1 MYYCGIDIAKK
12 KHDAVILADD
22 GNIQGKPLTIT
33 NTASGFEELISRL
46 QSVDQ
51 NMLIGLEATGHYW
64 LALFE
69 ALSNAGFKIVVLNPL
84 QIAAYRRSGIRKVK
98 NDRRDA
104 WWIADYLRIANLP
117 PTDRQLPLLMKLR
130 ELTRFR
136 YALMDQVG
144 DLKRKILSILDRVF
158 PEYETVFSDIFIK
171 SSRALLREAVSA
183 QEIAD
188 FDLSELTSILRTNS
202 QGRFGQEKASQL
214 QDLAKQSVGI
224 GFLTDAVHL
233 EMQCLLE
240 QLDLLLSQIQMLEN
254 SIDEMMDQIPQF
266 ITSIPGIG
274 KVTGSAIL
282 AEIGDISRFESSE
295 KLVAFA
301 GIDPT
306 VYETGQFVAKQTR
319 MSKRGSPH
327 LRYALW
333 QAASMAIH
341 YDPELKAYYQSK
353 RAEGKHHGT
362 ALGAVCNKLLSRIF
376 IILKEQRPYIVRG
389 GESPKIPSGNG
400 V

>member
-12 KHDAVILADD
+12 KHVAAILDND
-22 GNIQGKPLTIT
+22 GESLCKPITFT
-33 NTASGFEELISRL
+33 NTASGFEEIISRL
-46 QSVDQ
+46 RSFDQ
-51 NMLIGLEATGHYW
+51 NVLVGLEATGHYW
-64 LALFE
+64 LVLYEKF
-69 ALSNAGFKIVVLNPL
+69 SDAGFKIVVLNPL
-84 QIAAYRRSGIRKVK
+84 QVAAYRRSGIRKVK
-98 NDRRDA
+98 NDGKDA
-104 WWIADYLRIANLP
+104 WWAADYLRIANLP
-117 PTDRQLPLLMKLR
+117 PTDRQLPALLKLR

-158 PEYETVFSDIFIK
+158 PEYETIFSDIFIK
-171 SSRALLREAVSA
+171 SSRALLKEAVSA

-188 FDLSELTSILRTNS
+188 FDLSELTAILKANS
-202 QGRFGQEKASQL
+202 RGRFGQEKAKRIQE
-214 QDLAKQSVGI
+214 LARQSVGL
-224 GFLTDAVHL
+224 GFLTDAIYL

-240 QLDLLLSQIQMLEN
+240 QLDLLLNQIEILDK
-254 SIDEMMDQIPQF
+254 SIEEMMNQIPQF

-282 AEIGDISRFESSE
+282 AEIGDINRFESSE

-306 VYETGQFVAKQTR
+306 VYETGQFVAKKTR

-362 ALGAVCNKLLSRIF
+362 ALGAVCNKLISRIF
-376 IILKEQRPYIVRG
+376 IILKEQRPYIVRDL
-389 GESPKIPSGNG
+389 ELSGNTSKKG

>member
-12 KHDAVILADD
+12 KHDAVILDD
-22 GNIQGKPLTIT
+22 GGNRHGKPITIT
-33 NTASGFEELISRL
+33 NTASGFEELITKL
-46 QSVDQ
+46 QSLDQ
-51 NMLIGLEATGHYW
+51 NVLVALEATGHYW

-69 ALSNAGFKIVVLNPL
+69 RLSDADFKIVVLNPL

-98 NDRRDA
+98 NDRKDA
-104 WWIADYLRIANLP
+104 WWIADYLRIANLR
-117 PTDRQLPLLMKLR
+117 PTDRQLPILLKLR

-144 DLKRKILSILDRVF
+144 DLKRKVLSILDRVF
-158 PEYETVFSDIFIK
+158 PEYETIFSDVFIK
-171 SSRALLREAVSA
+171 SSRALLKEAVSA
-183 QEIAD
+183 EEIAN
-188 FDLSELTSILRTNS
+188 FDLSELTSILKTNS
-202 QGRFGQEKASQL
+202 RGRFGHEKASRI
-214 QDLAKQSVGI
+214 QDLARQSVGI
-224 GFLTDAVHL
+224 GFLTDAVYL
-233 EMQCLLE
+233 EMHCLLE
-240 QLDLLLSQIQMLEN
+240 QLDLLLSQIEMLEN
-254 SIDEMMDQIPQF
+254 SIDKIMDQIPQF
-266 ITSIPGIG
+266 ITSIPGVG

-282 AEIGDISRFESSE
+282 AEIGDINRFESSE

-333 QAASMAIH
+333 QAASMAIQ
-341 YDPELKAYYQSK
+341 YDPELKAYYQAK

-362 ALGAVCNKLLSRIF
+362 ALGAVCNKLISRIF
-376 IILKEQRPYIVRG
+376 IILKEQRPYIIR
-389 GESPKIPSGNG
+389 EC
-400 V
+400 

>member
-12 KHDAVILADD
+12 KHDAVILDNE
-22 GNIQGKPLTIT
+22 GKTLGKPMAIT
-33 NTASGFEELISRL
+33 NTASGFEELTSTL
-46 QSVDQ
+46 QSLDQ
-51 NMLIGLEATGHYW
+51 EVFIGLEATGHYW
-64 LALFE
+64 LALYDK
-69 ALSNAGFKIVVLNPL
+69 LSTADFKIVVLNPL

-98 NDRRDA
+98 NDRKDA

-117 PTDRQLPLLMKLR
+117 PTDRQLPILLRLR

-158 PEYETVFSDIFIK
+158 PEYETVFSDVFIK
-171 SSRALLREAVSA
+171 SSRALLKEAVSA
-183 QEIAD
+183 QEIAV
-188 FDLSELTSILRTNS
+188 FDLSELTAILKKNS
-202 QGRFGQEKASQL
+202 NGRFGQEKASHIQN
-214 QDLAKQSVGI
+214 LARESVGV
-224 GFLTDAVHL
+224 GFLAEAVYI

-240 QLDLLLSQIQMLEN
+240 QLDLLLNQIAMLDK
-254 SIDEMMDQIPQF
+254 SIEEIMDQIPQF
-266 ITSIPGIG
+266 ITTIPGVG
-274 KVTGSAIL
+274 KVTGPAIL
-282 AEIGDISRFESSE
+282 AEIGDINRFESSE
-295 KLVAFA
+295 KLVAYA

-306 VYETGQFVAKQTR
+306 VYETGQFVAKKTH

-333 QAASMAIH
+333 QAASMAIQ
-341 YDPELKAYYQSK
+341 YDPELRAYYQAK

-376 IILKEQRPYIVRG
+376 IILKQQRPYIVHC
-389 GESPKIPSGNG
+389 ENSTNTPSKENI
-400 V
+400 

>member
-1 MYYCGIDIAKK
+1 MFYCGIDIAKK

-22 GNIQGKPLTIT
+22 GNTQGKPLTIT

-51 NMLIGLEATGHYW
+51 NVLIGLEATGHYW

-98 NDRRDA
+98 NDRKDA
-104 WWIADYLRIANLP
+104 WWIADYLRIANLS
-117 PTDRQLPLLMKLR
+117 PTDKQLPLLMKLR

-144 DLKRKILSILDRVF
+144 DLKRKVLSILDRVF
-158 PEYETVFSDIFIK
+158 PEYDTIFSDVFIK
-171 SSRALLREAVSA
+171 SSRALLKEAVSA
-183 QEIAD
+183 QEIAN
-188 FDLSELTSILRTNS
+188 FDLSELATILRTNS

-224 GFLTDAVHL
+224 GFLTDAVYL

-240 QLDLLLSQIQMLEN
+240 QLDLLLSQIKLLEN
-254 SIDEMMDQIPQF
+254 SIDKMMDQIPQF

-282 AEIGDISRFESSE
+282 AEIGDINRFESSE

-306 VYETGQFVAKQTR
+306 VYETGQFVAKKTR

-333 QAASMAIH
+333 QAASMAIQ

-362 ALGAVCNKLLSRIF
+362 ALGAVCNKLISRIF
-376 IILKEQRPYIVRG
+376 IILKEQRPYVIRG
-389 GESPKIPSGNG
+389 CESSKIPSENG